1 MQAILRYS
9 DETMPILEDPP
20 AVARPTPIV
29 VEPSPVME
37 LFGAVL
43 ALRTGNKHP
52 VHPLFDPEN
61 PRSVE
66 LARRVRE
73 FWPRESSCFSEV
85 LIVAHAGGLLFEQD
99 VDELLARLP
108 EAAQLDIGEPTL
120 ASETPEDRA
129 ELISRLDRLR
139 RDAGLRSRWV
149 ELFAELWEEM
159 RETWET
165 EGLREVRIAG
175 RRVRSRLDQGDSVWD
190 LDARLLCWREDPKH
204 EVRERVGAVVLSYF
218 LGGWKVLIDLPGLVV
233 VGLRLD
239 GGDEVTNLR
248 ERATPLAERM
258 KALSDATRLAI
269 LAHLSARPARITDVA
284 RSFGISQPTASVH
297 FRVLRDA
304 GLVATDRRDG
314 QTLYSADRR
323 RVETLLEE
331 GRQLVTR
338 P

>member
-1 MQAILRYS
+1 
-9 DETMPILEDPP
+9 
-20 AVARPTPIV
+20 
-29 VEPSPVME
+29 
-37 LFGAVL
+37 
-43 ALRTGNKHP
+43 
-52 VHPLFDPEN
+52 
-61 PRSVE
+61 
-66 LARRVRE
+66 
-73 FWPRESSCFSEV
+73 
-85 LIVAHAGGLLFEQD
+85 
-99 VDELLARLP
+99 
-108 EAAQLDIGEPTL
+108 
-120 ASETPEDRA
+120 
-129 ELISRLDRLR
+129 
-139 RDAGLRSRWV
+139 
-149 ELFAELWEEM
+149 M

-165 EGLREVRIAG
+165 EGLKQVRITC
-175 RRVRSRLDQGDSVWD
+175 RRARARLDEGESVWD
-190 LDARLLCWREDPKH
+190 LDARLLCWRNDPQH
-204 EVRERVGAVVLSYF
+204 EVTERIGAVVPSYF

-304 GLVATDRRDG
+304 GLVVTDRRDG

-331 GRQLVTR
+331 GRQLVAH